1 MNKFTQYGS
10 AALLGWAAYTFAT
23 CPCEKAC
30 GCKVWLVSGA
40 LAIPLALIVWDNAL

>member
-30 GCKVWLVSGA
+30 GCKVELVGA
-40 LAIPLALIVWDNAL
+40 AIGIPLLYLIYDNI